1 MSVYQAYRGLDKLDR
16 RFREKVKFWLEDC
29 EELGIFITETWRT
42 KERQAYLVDQ
52 GYSWTM
58 DSDHRKG
65 LAVDIAFEGKELYPM
80 DIKRWEVVAMR
91 AKKWGIL
98 WGYEQW
104 GIDKPHFFC
113 NRLTSPRIEKIK
125 ALYRRGEKGLKNIL
139 LRLFLKKN

>member
-1 MSVYQAYRGLDKLDR
+1 MSVHQTYRGLDKLDR
-16 RFREKVKFWLEDC
+16 RFRDKVEFWLEDC
-29 EELGIFITETWRT
+29 EELGIFITETWRS

-104 GIDKPHFFC
+104 GKDLPHFMD
-113 NRLTSPRIEKIK
+113 NSLPVPRIQKMK
-125 ALYRRGEKGLKNIL
+125 VLYRRGSKRLKETL
-139 LRLFLKKN
+139 LRLFKKL